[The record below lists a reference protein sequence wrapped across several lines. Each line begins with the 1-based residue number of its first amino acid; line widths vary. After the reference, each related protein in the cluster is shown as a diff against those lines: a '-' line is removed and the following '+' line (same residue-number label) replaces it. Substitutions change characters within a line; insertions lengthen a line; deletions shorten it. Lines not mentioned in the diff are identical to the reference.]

1 MRGLFDSLTSLPY
14 IGETMSV
21 VSALI
26 WGFAVILFRVAG
38 RRVHPLG
45 MNLFK
50 SVLCALLFAL
60 TLLIGGEP
68 FLPNL
73 PGRNYL
79 LLILSGI
86 LGISAADTFLFVA
99 LNKLGAELTAIVDC
113 VYVPF
118 VIGLSILFL
127 DERINPVQ
135 WTGVALI
142 VLAVFLIT
150 RKKSGVLIPRRA
162 LVAGI
167 GAGVLSMFF
176 SAGGVVLM
184 KPVLGHVS
192 LIWAS
197 FVRLSSGAVFVG
209 LSIAVRADRKEI
221 VRPLRSAGT
230 MRLLGPASFLGS
242 YLSLVIWM
250 GGMKYTQASIAS
262 ALNQMSTIFIFIL
275 AAAFL
280 KERITPLKLAAV
292 ILAFAGAV
300 LVSVPL

>member
-1 MRGLFDSLTSLPY
+1 MSSPFDSLTSLPHL
-14 IGETMSV
+14 GETLSV
-21 VSALI
+21 LSALI
-26 WGFAVILFRVAG
+26 WAFAIILFRIVG

-50 SVLCALLFAL
+50 SALCALLFAL
-60 TLLIGGEP
+60 TLIICGEP

-73 PGRNYL
+73 PGRHYL
-79 LLILSGI
+79 LLILSGV
-86 LGISAADTFLFVA
+86 LGISIADTFLFIA

-127 DERINPVQ
+127 GERMNPVQ
-135 WTGVALI
+135 SAGVAFI

-150 RKKSGVLIPRRA
+150 QRKSGVQIPRRA
-162 LVAGI
+162 LLAGI
-167 GAGVLSMFF
+167 GAGVLSMLF

-184 KPVLGHVS
+184 KPVLSHAS

-209 LSIAVRADRKEI
+209 LSIAVLPARREI
-221 VRPLRSAGT
+221 VRPLRSAGNI
-230 MRLLGPASFLGS
+230 RLLAPASFLGS

-250 GGMKYTQASIAS
+250 GGMKYTQASVAS

-275 AAAFL
+275 AAVFL

-300 LVSVPL
+300 LVAIPF